1 MELPS
6 PPASD
11 AGSERALF
19 RGLIALFGLAA
30 ILAIVD
36 LLAESG
42 EGTSFAHV
50 FTEGAIVLAGGLGI
64 ATAARHIHRL
74 RAAER
79 QAVAEVR
86 SLDERLATIRTQA
99 ERWRRETAEL
109 RQGLGLAIER
119 QLDAWALS
127 KAEKEIA
134 LLLLKGLS
142 HKQVAAARG
151 VGEATVRQQARSIYQ
166 KAGVDGRH
174 DLAAFFLEG
183 LLAPPDDEVPGDEA
197 PGDEA
202 PGGEA
207 PGGEA
212 PGGER

>member
-1 MELPS
+1 MDLPS

-11 AGSERALF
+11 VGSERALF

-36 LLAESG
+36 LLADSG
-42 EGTSFAHV
+42 DGSSFGHV
-50 FTEGAIVLAGGLGI
+50 LIEGAIVLAGGLGI
-64 ATAARHIHRL
+64 GVAARHIRRL

-79 QAVAEVR
+79 QALADVR
-86 SLDERLATIRTQA
+86 SLDQRLLASRAQA
-99 ERWRRETAEL
+99 ERWRRETSEL
-109 RQGLGLAIER
+109 RQGLGLAIDR
-119 QLDAWALS
+119 QLDAWTLT

-142 HKQVAAARG
+142 HKQVAAMRS
-151 VGEATVRQQARSIYQ
+151 VGEATVRQQSRAIYQ

-183 LLAPPDDEVPGDEA
+183 LLAPPGDEGA
-197 PGDEA
+197 CD
-202 PGGEA
+202 
-207 PGGEA
+207 
-212 PGGER
+212 